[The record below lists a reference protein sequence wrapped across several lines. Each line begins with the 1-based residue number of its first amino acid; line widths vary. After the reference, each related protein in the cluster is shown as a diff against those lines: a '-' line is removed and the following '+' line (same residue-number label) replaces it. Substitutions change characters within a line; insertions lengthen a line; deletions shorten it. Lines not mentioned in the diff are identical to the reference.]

1 MTQDPYGQRPRDG
14 DEPGRWPEQPREQ
27 SDEQPVEG
35 RPEAAWPGQPPP
47 AGQPPAYGPPYPQPK
62 QDDRALWALILAL
75 LGWIMCPVVAHIVA
89 LVLANQSLRA
99 IRESNGWLT
108 GEGMANAARIV
119 AIVGLVLSLGAILVG
134 VIAVAAFVVV

>member
-1 MTQDPYGQRPRDG
+1 MTQDPYGQPPGRD
-14 DEPGRWPEQPREQ
+14 DEPRGWPDQPREQ
-27 SDEQPVEG
+27 PG
-35 RPEAAWPGQPPP
+35 YGHPPGYGQPP
-47 AGQPPAYGPPYPQPK
+47 AGYPQAYGPPYPQPK

-89 LVLANQSLRA
+89 LVLANQSLQA

-108 GEGMANAARIV
+108 GEGMANAARII

-134 VIAVAAFVVV
+134 VIALSAFVVV